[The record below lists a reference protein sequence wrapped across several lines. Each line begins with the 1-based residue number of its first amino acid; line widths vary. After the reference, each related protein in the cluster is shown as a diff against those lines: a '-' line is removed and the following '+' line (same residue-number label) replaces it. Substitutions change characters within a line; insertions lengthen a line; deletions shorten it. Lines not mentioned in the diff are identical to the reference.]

1 MKALQHQT
9 CCADITNIFCVMFF
23 QLNAPVYATAPA
35 TGHHVSLL
43 IPSPHVSRSLDIAR
57 YPCSGRPCCSCIRA
71 NARRSRT
78 RVCADAGRETH
89 RPPLAAFAS
98 RGVKSHRPESVSTR
112 RPTASAG
119 KEPLQQKAL
128 AQDEVTEATSM
139 DSATA
144 ADSVVDTTSTTP
156 ASPEAEVE
164 LIPGS
169 VYDVEELRGVRVNV
183 DENQSPVVEYLV
195 HWKGG
200 APDTWEPSGNVAE
213 NLLRDYEDRWWK
225 ACREAN
231 EEAVK
236 LMLGGG
242 RRVLSQCVDKD
253 RRSALHFAAA
263 TGNSRI
269 TRILCEAGS
278 EVDLMDKDGY
288 TPLHMATGYLH
299 TPAVELLLQYSADPE
314 VRDRQGRS
322 VLDLAENLREQLPDD
337 PSQAQ
342 RKFALQNCTEILTG
356 TLFDELE
363 PMQLLDSRSNE
374 DGTQDFL
381 VQWPDDTPDSWVN
394 ESMVA
399 EDLQEDYKS
408 NLEWAEAAAILRVVV
423 RGDAREYLVKWSDS
437 ESYPDSWELEE
448 NLSPSLIAAWEAEQ
462 PAGSTGE
469 MTSKV
474 EGLKAVSGRGRT
486 SSSKKRNARNAQSNS
501 NGSRRDASTGSSDKN
516 SSIDSTKDDTGPG
529 GEQGAG
535 VHSSP
540 TESHTTAQAVT
551 R

>member
-1 MKALQHQT
+1 
-9 CCADITNIFCVMFF
+9 
-23 QLNAPVYATAPA
+23 
-35 TGHHVSLL
+35 
-43 IPSPHVSRSLDIAR
+43 
-57 YPCSGRPCCSCIRA
+57 
-71 NARRSRT
+71 
-78 RVCADAGRETH
+78 
-89 RPPLAAFAS
+89 
-98 RGVKSHRPESVSTR
+98 
-112 RPTASAG
+112 
-119 KEPLQQKAL
+119 
-128 AQDEVTEATSM
+128 M

-225 ACREAN
+225 ACRDAN